1 MIAERDMANRN
12 LNAQLFGNS
21 SMYPCVISLTRR
33 GLHNQQPQ
41 EQGEWLAG
49 GGAGGYLVKATALQ
63 LKFLD
68 IFPGIFPILL
78 RLTF

>member
-1 MIAERDMANRN
+1 MIAERDMANRK
-12 LNAQLFGNS
+12 FGCAALWQFVNVS
-21 SMYPCVISLTRR
+21 LRHLSLTRR
-33 GLHNQQPQ
+33 GLHNQPQ
-41 EQGEWLAG
+41 EQGEWQAG